1 MRYERAIALPPGQGQ
16 ACAVLDA
23 GIFPHAA
30 PSLRDLRLFAVQ
42 DAKPREVPY
51 AITLSETINEDTVP
65 ASVLDLGA
73 SSGATIVFDLEMPE
87 RPYTDVILDLS
98 GQDFLATATVTG
110 SNSPG
115 GGNGTALG
123 VFTLFDL
130 TSQHLSRDTTLPL
143 VESTFKYLH
152 VALAVVAAP
161 GSAAARFVPAM
172 VTGAHVPP
180 SREAQTIYT
189 TVARITSPTTGAL
202 AAPRTTRFDFA
213 LPLRVPVERV
223 SFDLSQSYT
232 GNFSRDVKITA
243 SPDVQPESAANGVR
257 AEPAI
262 ETVSGTVSRVNSTQS
277 GHRIH
282 EVELSVPATLGANL
296 QGAAHVWVEIE
307 NGDDQPLPIA
317 AVRLEMRERRL
328 CFDAPAAGSSAPT
341 LYYGD
346 PQLRAPVYDYERLFI
361 ASDKPL
367 AATLGPEQLN
377 AAYTAPVVPVRP
389 FTERHPEVLWI
400 ALIGVVC
407 VLGVVALKSSR
418 NVGR

>member
-1 MRYERAIALPPGQGQ
+1 
-16 ACAVLDA
+16 
-23 GIFPHAA
+23 
-30 PSLRDLRLFAVQ
+30 
-42 DAKPREVPY
+42 
-51 AITLSETINEDTVP
+51 
-65 ASVLDLGA
+65 
-73 SSGATIVFDLEMPE
+73 
-87 RPYTDVILDLS
+87 
-98 GQDFLATATVTG
+98 
-110 SNSPG
+110 
-115 GGNGTALG
+115 
-123 VFTLFDL
+123 
-130 TSQHLSRDTTLPL
+130 
-143 VESTFKYLH
+143 
-152 VALAVVAAP
+152 
-161 GSAAARFVPAM
+161 
-172 VTGAHVPP
+172 
-180 SREAQTIYT
+180 
-189 TVARITSPTTGAL
+189 
-202 AAPRTTRFDFA
+202 
-213 LPLRVPVERV
+213 
-223 SFDLSQSYT
+223 
-232 GNFSRDVKITA
+232 
-243 SPDVQPESAANGVR
+243 
-257 AEPAI
+257 
-262 ETVSGTVSRVNSTQS
+262 VNSTQS